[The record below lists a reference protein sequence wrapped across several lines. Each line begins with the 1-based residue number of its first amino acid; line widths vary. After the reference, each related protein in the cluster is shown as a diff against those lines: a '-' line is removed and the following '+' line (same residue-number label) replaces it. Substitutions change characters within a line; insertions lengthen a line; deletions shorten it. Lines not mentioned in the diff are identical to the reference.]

1 MKWVEAKPVTNIT
14 STTIKKFFWQN
25 IICCYDVP
33 QQIMVDSAMYF
44 DSDIFMDFC
53 HQVRIKV
60 VFTSVYHPQ
69 SNGAV
74 ETANALLFEAIMK
87 IFEGE
92 KKGKRAKAMLR
103 VVWRHNI
110 TVSRA
115 THFTPFRLLFKAEA
129 VLLEEIKH

>member
-1 MKWVEAKPVTNIT
+1 M
-14 STTIKKFFWQN
+14 
-25 IICCYDVP
+25 
-33 QQIMVDSAMYF
+33 
-44 DSDIFMDFC
+44 
-53 HQVRIKV
+53 KV

-115 THFTPFRLLFKAEA
+115 THFTPF
-129 VLLEEIKH
+129 